1 MYSARTGNYSEAC
14 EWAQRAVD
22 LTAAFE
28 GADNDSLKGDQDQL
42 QWYKNKR
49 DQVPSEGRS

>member
-1 MYSARTGNYSEAC
+1 VYSARTGNYSEAC